1 MTRNGKIARL
11 SKKVRD
17 SLNVRLQD
25 GEPGPKILQWL
36 NGLYETQDMLD
47 CLFDS
52 RPINEQNLSEWRQG
66 GYQDYL
72 RDQQTTERVQRLAER
87 AQDIDKASDGVGF
100 ADRLSSLLAAEL
112 ADVIEKL
119 GEIADPNER
128 WRRLQEVSRELQRL
142 RSEDHNARRVQMHQ
156 ADWQRE
162 RDREKEKKEKQAE
175 NKEKNELIH
184 LFWASHHQPL
194 VVKSLGGGEYGEKW
208 ADWLFRLE
216 NDLPMPD
223 WWQNRKRGTN
233 GTVFPAETT
242 SNQTESNQIKP
253 DQTGLDPAAANG
265 CAGQQSSSA
274 AVPPAAG

>member
-25 GEPGPKILQWL
+25 GEPGPQILQWL

-47 CLFDS
+47 SLFDS

-66 GYQDYL
+66 GYQDWL
-72 RDQQTTERVQRLAER
+72 CDQQTTERVQRLAER
-87 AQDIDKASDGVGF
+87 AQDIDKAAEGVGF

-142 RSEDHNARRVQMHQ
+142 RSQDHNARRLQMQHE
-156 ADWQRE
+156 DWQKE
-162 RDREKEKKEKQAE
+162 KQREKEKEQERAANE
-175 NKEKNELIH
+175 PKNRLVK
-184 LFWASHHQPL
+184 LFWASHEQPHM
-194 VVKSLGGGEYGEKW
+194 VKLLGGGEYGQKW
-208 ADWLFRLE
+208 ADWLFCIE

-223 WWQNRKRGTN
+223 WWEKRKHGTN
-233 GTVFPAETT
+233 SPEQFG

-253 DQTGLDPAAANG
+253 DQTGSDPGVSEA
-265 CAGQQSSSA
+265 CAGQRPSSA
-274 AVPPAAG
+274 AVPPLAA

>member
-11 SKKVRD
+11 PKKIRD
-17 SLNVRLQD
+17 LLNVRLLN
-25 GEPGPKILQWL
+25 GEPGPQLLEWL
-36 NGLYETQDMLD
+36 NRLYETRDMLEL
-47 CLFDS
+47 LFDG

-66 GYQDYL
+66 GYQDWL
-72 RDQQTTERVQRLAER
+72 HDQQATERVQRLAER
-87 AQDIDKASDGVGF
+87 AQDIDKAADGTGF

-128 WRRLQEVSRELQRL
+128 WCRLQEVSRELQRL
-142 RSEDHNARRVQMHQ
+142 RSEDHNARKLQMQQ

-162 RDREKEKKEKQAE
+162 RDREKEKEEKQAE

-194 VVKSLGGGEYGEKW
+194 IAKSLGGGEYGEKW

-223 WWQNRKRGTN
+223 WWQNRKRRTN
-233 GTVFPAETT
+233 DTHFPAET
-242 SNQTESNQIKP
+242 SPNQTESNQIKP
-253 DQTGLDPAAANG
+253 DQNELDKPAAVNP
-265 CAGQQSSSA
+265 QTLQKQMKA
-274 AVPPAAG
+274 A